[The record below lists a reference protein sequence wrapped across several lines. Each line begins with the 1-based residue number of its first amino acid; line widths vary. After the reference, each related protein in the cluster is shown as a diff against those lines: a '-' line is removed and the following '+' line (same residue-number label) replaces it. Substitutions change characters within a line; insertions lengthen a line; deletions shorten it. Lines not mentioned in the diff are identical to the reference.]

1 MTAKTAHR
9 KSNRRSNESL
19 WAATAPALRAQAL
32 QKDAK
37 ADVCVVGAGIAG
49 LTTGYLLTLEGKPV
63 IVIDKNSAG
72 QGETINTTAH
82 LSSEI
87 DASYRE
93 ISRLHGE
100 KGARLAAESHTE
112 AISKIESIVG
122 AEAIKCDFARVDG
135 YLFLGSS
142 DSESTLDDE
151 LQAAESAGVS
161 VSKETR

>member
-1 MTAKTAHR
+1 M
-9 KSNRRSNESL
+9 
-19 WAATAPALRAQAL
+19 
-32 QKDAK
+32 
-37 ADVCVVGAGIAG
+37 
-49 LTTGYLLTLEGKPV
+49 

-100 KGARLAAESHTE
+100 KGARLAAESHTA